1 MARSPLEEHAP
12 DVTREIMGRLSP
24 EAMRTLR
31 AVSEMRN
38 RPAEDVLREEL
49 RGYIADKLPLPD
61 VEAIIHAMGERF
73 YALGYACGT
82 AKRFL
87 RKLRAND
94 PQSLLIPHPE
104 SRRQP
109 TPSAAFFSLSIP
121 RPAHVVARTH
131 HHPVG
136 RLGLEQVLDPL

>member
-73 YALGYACGT
+73 YG
-82 AKRFL
+82 
-87 RKLRAND
+87 AND
-94 PQSLLIPHPE
+94 PQSFNEMTARNLAVPGRCIFQGIQSPDFKSFFL
-104 SRRQP
+104 R
-109 TPSAAFFSLSIP
+109 PSSMALSP
-121 RPAHVVARTH
+121 SQMASTA
-131 HHPVG
+131 
-136 RLGLEQVLDPL
+136 L

>member
-49 RGYIADKLPLPD
+49 RGYIA
-61 VEAIIHAMGERF
+61 EAIIHAMGERF

-87 RKLRAND
+87 RKLRG
-94 PQSLLIPHPE
+94 E
-104 SRRQP
+104 
-109 TPSAAFFSLSIP
+109 
-121 RPAHVVARTH
+121 
-131 HHPVG
+131 
-136 RLGLEQVLDPL
+136 

>member
-38 RPAEDVLREEL
+38 RPAEDVLR
-49 RGYIADKLPLPD
+49 GYIADKLPLPD

-87 RKLRAND
+87 RKLRG
-94 PQSLLIPHPE
+94 E
-104 SRRQP
+104 
-109 TPSAAFFSLSIP
+109 
-121 RPAHVVARTH
+121 
-131 HHPVG
+131 
-136 RLGLEQVLDPL
+136 

>member
-1 MARSPLEEHAP
+1 MARSSLEEHAP

-49 RGYIADKLPLPD
+49 RGYIAD

-87 RKLRAND
+87 RKLRG
-94 PQSLLIPHPE
+94 E
-104 SRRQP
+104 C
-109 TPSAAFFSLSIP
+109 
-121 RPAHVVARTH
+121 PA
-131 HHPVG
+131 
-136 RLGLEQVLDPL
+136 VLQ

>member
-73 YALGYACGT
+73 YEKT
-82 AKRFL
+82 ARNLAVPGRCIFQGIQSPDFKSFFL
-87 RKLRAND
+87 R
-94 PQSLLIPHPE
+94 
-104 SRRQP
+104 
-109 TPSAAFFSLSIP
+109 PSSMALSP
-121 RPAHVVARTH
+121 SQMASTA
-131 HHPVG
+131 
-136 RLGLEQVLDPL
+136 L

>member
-87 RKLRAND
+87 RKLRGRMTRSPSMKRRPETLRFRAVVFFRAF
-94 PQSLLIPHPE
+94 SRLI
-104 SRRQP
+104 SKA
-109 TPSAAFFSLSIP
+109 SS
-121 RPAHVVARTH
+121 
-131 HHPVG
+131 
-136 RLGLEQVLDPL
+136 

>member
-61 VEAIIHAMGERF
+61 VEASSTRWASASMRSAM
-73 YALGYACGT
+73 
-82 AKRFL
+82 
-87 RKLRAND
+87 RAA
-94 PQSLLIPHPE
+94 P
-104 SRRQP
+104 
-109 TPSAAFFSLSIP
+109 PSAS
-121 RPAHVVARTH
+121 
-131 HHPVG
+131 
-136 RLGLEQVLDPL
+136 

>member
-94 PQSLLIPHPE
+94 PQSFNEMTARNLAVPGRCIFQGIQSPDFKSFFL
-104 SRRQP
+104 R
-109 TPSAAFFSLSIP
+109 PSSMALSP
-121 RPAHVVARTH
+121 SQMASTA
-131 HHPVG
+131 
-136 RLGLEQVLDPL
+136 L

>member
-61 VEAIIHAMGERF
+61 VEAIIHAMGNLAVPGRCIF
-73 YALGYACGT
+73 QGIQSPDF
-82 AKRFL
+82 KSFFL
-87 RKLRAND
+87 R
-94 PQSLLIPHPE
+94 
-104 SRRQP
+104 
-109 TPSAAFFSLSIP
+109 PSSMALSP
-121 RPAHVVARTH
+121 SQMASTA
-131 HHPVG
+131 
-136 RLGLEQVLDPL
+136 L

>member
-87 RKLRAND
+87 RKLRG
-94 PQSLLIPHPE
+94 S
-104 SRRQP
+104 
-109 TPSAAFFSLSIP
+109 PSMK
-121 RPAHVVARTH
+121 
-131 HHPVG
+131 
-136 RLGLEQVLDPL
+136 

>member
-38 RPAEDVLREEL
+38 RPA
-49 RGYIADKLPLPD
+49 YIADKLPLPD

-87 RKLRAND
+87 RKLRG
-94 PQSLLIPHPE
+94 E
-104 SRRQP
+104 
-109 TPSAAFFSLSIP
+109 
-121 RPAHVVARTH
+121 
-131 HHPVG
+131 
-136 RLGLEQVLDPL
+136 

>member
-61 VEAIIHAMGERF
+61 VEAIIHAMGERLLCARLCVRHRQ
-73 YALGYACGT
+73 ALPEEAQGRMT
-82 AKRFL
+82 RSPSMKRRPETL
-87 RKLRAND
+87 RFRAVVFFRAF
-94 PQSLLIPHPE
+94 SRLI
-104 SRRQP
+104 SKA
-109 TPSAAFFSLSIP
+109 SS
-121 RPAHVVARTH
+121 
-131 HHPVG
+131 
-136 RLGLEQVLDPL
+136 

>member
-87 RKLRAND
+87 RKLGRMTRSPLMKRRPETLRFRAVVFFRAF
-94 PQSLLIPHPE
+94 SRLI
-104 SRRQP
+104 SKA
-109 TPSAAFFSLSIP
+109 SS
-121 RPAHVVARTH
+121 
-131 HHPVG
+131 
-136 RLGLEQVLDPL
+136 

>member
-87 RKLRAND
+87 RMPRSPLMKRRPETLRFRAVVFFRAF
-94 PQSLLIPHPE
+94 SRLI
-104 SRRQP
+104 SKA
-109 TPSAAFFSLSIP
+109 SS
-121 RPAHVVARTH
+121 
-131 HHPVG
+131 
-136 RLGLEQVLDPL
+136 

>member
-1 MARSPLEEHAP
+1 MARSSLEEHAP

-87 RKLRAND
+87 RKRQSFLLLFPFLFLWPRLSVMTSFSWALSCVLRW
-94 PQSLLIPHPE
+94 Q
-104 SRRQP
+104 
-109 TPSAAFFSLSIP
+109 
-121 RPAHVVARTH
+121 
-131 HHPVG
+131 
-136 RLGLEQVLDPL
+136 

>member
-87 RKLRAND
+87 RKLWG
-94 PQSLLIPHPE
+94 E
-104 SRRQP
+104 
-109 TPSAAFFSLSIP
+109 
-121 RPAHVVARTH
+121 
-131 HHPVG
+131 
-136 RLGLEQVLDPL
+136 

>member
-1 MARSPLEEHAP
+1 MARSPLAEHAP

-87 RKLRAND
+87 RKLRG
-94 PQSLLIPHPE
+94 E
-104 SRRQP
+104 C
-109 TPSAAFFSLSIP
+109 
-121 RPAHVVARTH
+121 PA
-131 HHPVG
+131 
-136 RLGLEQVLDPL
+136 VLQ

>member
-49 RGYIADKLPLPD
+49 RGYIADSFRCPTSRPSSTRW
-61 VEAIIHAMGERF
+61 ASASMRSAM
-73 YALGYACGT
+73 
-82 AKRFL
+82 
-87 RKLRAND
+87 RAA
-94 PQSLLIPHPE
+94 P
-104 SRRQP
+104 
-109 TPSAAFFSLSIP
+109 PSAS
-121 RPAHVVARTH
+121 
-131 HHPVG
+131 
-136 RLGLEQVLDPL
+136 